1 MTSTIAALPF
11 FGGEFST
18 FDPLDAGAFETT
30 IANTFDPTFARCSM
44 FVDDTSGGYT
54 SPKWADAST
63 FWFHADIYNSGA
75 ITLTGSPVIR
85 FYNNAGTEV
94 AQLIGTPASSAGST
108 VAYSIKT
115 LQAGVLTTVGSS
127 VVVGSSLLQ
136 TIDIKFVAGGGG
148 SVTFYTSGTFRWTAT
163 GLDHSGWAGIGQYLG
178 KSNSAGARMEFY
190 FSQMIGKA
198 TSTIGN
204 FVYTDRLDTESG
216 APNNAWAGGVADI
229 NEVIYNDATFIS
241 TNTPNGIST
250 FYDSTLDLTGY
261 NILGRGVA
269 SRTRVQDA
277 GPTGCQLVLESGGT
291 NYFSATITLA
301 VAFEALFNSW
311 TLDPNGSVAWTPTT
325 AEASKGGVKAI
336 A

>member
-18 FDPLDAGAFETT
+18 FDPLDAGTFEITT
-30 IANTFDPTFARCSM
+30 AGTFDATFARCSM
-44 FVDDTSGGYT
+44 FVDRFSGGFT

-63 FWFHADIYNSGA
+63 FWYRLQAWNSLA
-75 ITLTGSPVIR
+75 TALTGEAIVR
-85 FYNNAGTEV
+85 FSNNAGTVV
-94 AQLIGTPASSAGST
+94 AELWATPVGGSGVQ
-108 VAYSIKT
+108 VAFSVKT
-115 LQAGVLTTVGSS
+115 LQSGVLTTVGSS
-127 VVVGSSLLQ
+127 VTVGSNLLQ
-136 TIDIKFVAGGGG
+136 TLDIKFVAGGGG

-163 GLDHSGWAGIGQYLG
+163 GLDHSGWAGIGQYLS
-178 KSNSAGARMEFY
+178 KSNLTSDEEFY
-190 FSQMIGKA
+190 YSQMVGKT

-204 FVYTDRLDTESG
+204 FVYTDRLDTESA
-216 APNNAWAGGVADI
+216 APNNAWAGGVTDI
-229 NEVIYNDATFIS
+229 NEIVYNDSTFIS
-241 TNTPNGIST
+241 TNVANDIST
-250 FYDSTLDLTGY
+250 FYDSTLNLTGY
-261 NILGRGVA
+261 SILGRGVA

-311 TLDPNGSVAWTPTT
+311 TVNPNGSVAWTPTT
-325 AEASKGGVKAI
+325 AAASKGGVKAI